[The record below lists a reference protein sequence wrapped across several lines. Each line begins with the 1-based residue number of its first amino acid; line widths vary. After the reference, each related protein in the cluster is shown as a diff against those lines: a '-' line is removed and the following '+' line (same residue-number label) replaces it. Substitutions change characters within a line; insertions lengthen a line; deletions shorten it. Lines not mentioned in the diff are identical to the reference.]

1 MLCRTRVPTTRMP
14 LRCLAL
20 RPVPEPLQDAASHAM
35 RAAARGRV
43 ACYRPAE
50 AGAASLRAGITL
62 LELLLAL
69 ALTGVVMMIITMAI
83 QLHLR
88 TLDSRRADVEQ
99 SQVARAVLQHIAADI
114 RNAVWYE
121 PLDVSGI
128 EELAAG
134 GTSSAAQGSE
144 PGGQA
149 EEETGPEEDR
159 SSASQASEPAN
170 SPADVPSSAAPSSAD
185 PSAPADD
192 TSSLDDLL
200 GSELDGEL
208 SESVSDISTSLAP
221 ASVPGLYG
229 NQFELQIDCSRLPRV
244 DQYAMPVSSDPAAA
258 PVVPSDTKTVAYFL
272 RTEDV
277 LQETADASG
286 GDTANGLVR
295 RELDRAATSFAA
307 QDGSLD
313 SSQYPGQLLA
323 PEVSYLEFR
332 YFDGSSWYTEWDSEQ
347 MQGLPVAIEITISI
361 DPTAGRN
368 TEELD
373 VADVRELSTID
384 TDLYLYRLVVHIP
397 VAKPA
402 VVEDLSTM
410 YEEELMP

>member
-1 MLCRTRVPTTRMP
+1 MP

-159 SSASQASEPAN
+159 SSASQAS
-170 SPADVPSSAAPSSAD
+170 
-185 PSAPADD
+185 
-192 TSSLDDLL
+192 
-200 GSELDGEL
+200 GG
-208 SESVSDISTSLAP
+208 
-221 ASVPGLYG
+221 
-229 NQFELQIDCSRLPRV
+229 R
-244 DQYAMPVSSDPAAA
+244 PVECR
-258 PVVPSDTKTVAYFL
+258 PVECRPVRA
-272 RTEDV
+272 
-277 LQETADASG
+277 G
-286 GDTANGLVR
+286 GR
-295 RELDRAATSFAA
+295 H
-307 QDGSLD
+307 
-313 SSQYPGQLLA
+313 
-323 PEVSYLEFR
+323 EF
-332 YFDGSSWYTEWDSEQ
+332 
-347 MQGLPVAIEITISI
+347 
-361 DPTAGRN
+361 AGRPARFRIGRRAVGVG
-368 TEELD
+368 LGYFHL
-373 VADVRELSTID
+373 VGARQRA
-384 TDLYLYRLVVHIP
+384 RLVWQSIRI
-397 VAKPA
+397 A
-402 VVEDLSTM
+402 DRL
-410 YEEELMP
+410 

>member
-1 MLCRTRVPTTRMP
+1 MRV
-14 LRCLAL
+14 
-20 RPVPEPLQDAASHAM
+20 
-35 RAAARGRV
+35 AARGRG
-43 ACYRPAE
+43 AWQRPAK
-50 AGAASLRAGITL
+50 AGTANVRAGITL

-134 GTSSAAQGSE
+134 GTSNAARESE
-144 PGGQA
+144 TGGQP
-149 EEETGPEEDR
+149 EEETGTEEDR
-159 SSASQASEPAN
+159 SSANQASEPAN
-170 SPADVPSSAAPSSAD
+170 SPADAPSSAD
-185 PSAPADD
+185 PSMQADD
-192 TSSLDDLL
+192 ASSLDDLL

-208 SESVSDISTSLAP
+208 SESVSDISTSLTP

-244 DQYAMPVSSDPAAA
+244 DQYAMTVSSDPSAA

-272 RTEDV
+272 RAEDV
-277 LQETADASG
+277 LQETADASVG
-286 GDTANGLVR
+286 STANGLVR

-323 PEVSYLEFR
+323 PEVNYLEFR

-410 YEEELMP
+410 YGEELMP